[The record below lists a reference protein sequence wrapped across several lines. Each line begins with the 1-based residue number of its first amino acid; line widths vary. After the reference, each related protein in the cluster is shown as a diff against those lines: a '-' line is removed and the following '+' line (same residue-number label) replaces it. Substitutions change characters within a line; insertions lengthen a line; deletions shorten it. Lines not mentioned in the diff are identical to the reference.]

1 MIRVGAGTA
10 TTLLKG
16 GGMHRLMATTSIAT
30 GVANVVVSI
39 ALVRPLGLIGV
50 ALGTLIPVACS
61 TFFVV
66 YPAACR
72 RVELPL
78 RTLAG
83 TAIWPA
89 LWPALALGGLFYALP
104 LRTCRERSR
113 WSGCS
118 RCSAG
123 CSTLRSSVGS
133 PSAAA
138 TARCIPPSWGTCCSG
153 PGLHQRRHETPV
165 EKLGIKSKKIQ
176 ECFECRYE
184 FLIPNS

>member
-1 MIRVGAGTA
+1 MQGSVPVLKILSIAIMIRVGAGTA

-30 GVANVVVSI
+30 GVANVLVSI

-50 ALGTLIPVACS
+50 ALGTLIPLACS

-104 LRTCRERSR
+104 LSDLPRTLTMVGLQSMLAGLFYLALFSGIAISRRDREMY
-113 WSGCS
+113 
-118 RCSAG
+118 
-123 CSTLRSSVGS
+123 TSVVGH
-133 PSAAA
+133 
-138 TARCIPPSWGTCCSG
+138 
-153 PGLHQRRHETPV
+153 LLQRPRLAPA
-165 EKLGIKSKKIQ
+165 Q
-176 ECFECRYE
+176 A
-184 FLIPNS
+184 